1 MSYGKFTFTQLG
13 AQSSMK
19 KAPDEVVK
27 EQTMRGYS
35 PEVAISLSDRL
46 VDLLAGHDDSCVALS
61 CPGGSGLRYADLADQ
76 VNYVGRV
83 LRANNVGAG
92 DRVATILPNGPCMAS
107 AFLGVAAYSTC
118 APLNPQLSDTE
129 LEFYFSDLDAAAIIV
144 PADMDTAA
152 RRIAQRAGIKVLD
165 LEAAVS
171 SSGRFRFSGFDAT
184 PDLVVEPATAD
195 DVALILH
202 TSGTT
207 SRPKMVPLTHHNL
220 CASALAIKQT
230 LRLTADDV
238 CLNVMPLFH
247 IHGLVGV
254 LLSSL
259 AAGASVICT
268 PGFNGDQFRTW
279 LKRDQATWYSAVP
292 TIHQSVLETVG
303 SGQKQGD
310 HNLRFIRSSSSA
322 LPPVVMSKLEKA
334 FGVPVIES
342 YGMTEAAHQMAS
354 NPLPPGQR
362 KPGSVGMAAG
372 PTVAIMDESG
382 DILGGGDVGEIVI
395 SGPSVTTGYVN
406 NTNANE
412 AAFTNGWFRT
422 GDQGYLDPEGY
433 LHITGRLKEI
443 INRAGEK
450 ISPREVD
457 EVLLENDA
465 VSQAVTFAMP
475 HPTLGE
481 DVVAAVVLRLG
492 STFSEVDLRAFVFS
506 RLVPA
511 KVPTQILIVPSIP
524 KGPTGKI
531 QRIGLHERLGHLL
544 RQPFVP
550 AGSPIEKM
558 LASWWCEILV
568 VERVGLHDNFFMI
581 GGDSLRAM
589 RLMARIQDG
598 LFVELSVAALFRQP
612 TVEQFA
618 RVVLQAQEDRTAALA
633 AFVDQL
639 SDEEVEKLLS
649 GNSGSFRAS

>member
-1 MSYGKFTFTQLG
+1 
-13 AQSSMK
+13 
-19 KAPDEVVK
+19 
-27 EQTMRGYS
+27 MRGNS
-35 PEVAISLSDRL
+35 PKAEISLSDRL
-46 VDLLAGHDDSCVALS
+46 VDLLAGHDDACVALS
-61 CPGGSGLRYADLADQ
+61 CPGGRGLCYADLADQ

-83 LRANNVGAG
+83 LRANDVGAG

-118 APLNPQLSDTE
+118 APLNPQFSEAE
-129 LEFYFSDLDAAAIIV
+129 LEFYFSDLDVAAIIV
-144 PADMDTAA
+144 PANMDTAA
-152 RRIAQRAGIKVLD
+152 RKVAQRAGIKVLD

-171 SSGRFRFSGFDAT
+171 SSGVFRFSGFDT
-184 PDLVVEPATAD
+184 IPDVPIQPATAD

-207 SRPKMVPLTHHNL
+207 SRPKMVPLSHRNL
-220 CASALAIKQT
+220 CASASAIKQT
-230 LRLTADDV
+230 LRLTPDDV

-259 AAGASVICT
+259 AAGASVICA
-268 PGFNGDQFRTW
+268 PGFNGDQFRTG
-279 LKRDQATWYSAVP
+279 LKRDRPSWYSAVP
-292 TIHQSVLETVG
+292 TIHQSVLEVVG
-303 SGQKQGD
+303 SGLTPGE

-322 LPPVVMSKLEKA
+322 LPPVVMSKLEEA

-342 YGMTEAAHQMAS
+342 YGMTEASHQMAS

-362 KPGSVGMAAG
+362 KPGSVGQAAG
-372 PTVAIMDESG
+372 PALAIMDESG
-382 DILGGGDVGEIVI
+382 GILGRGEVGEIVI
-395 SGPSVTTGYVN
+395 RGPSVTTGYVN
-406 NTNANE
+406 NAKAND

-422 GDQGYLDPEGY
+422 GDQGFLDPDDY

-450 ISPREVD
+450 VSPREVD

-481 DVVAAVVLRLG
+481 DVVAAVVLREG
-492 STFSEVDLRAFVFS
+492 FSVSEVDLRAFVFS

-511 KVPTQILIVPSIP
+511 KVPTQILLVPSIP

-531 QRIGLHERLGHLL
+531 QRIGLHEKLGRLL

-550 AGSPIEKM
+550 AGTAIEKM
-558 LASWWCEILV
+558 LVLWWREVLSV
-568 VERVGLHDNFFMI
+568 DAVGLHDNFFML

-589 RLMARIQDG
+589 RLVARIQDE
-598 LFVELSVAALFRQP
+598 LFVELSVAELFRQP
-612 TVEQFA
+612 TVEQFS
-618 RVVLQAQEDRTAALA
+618 RVLEQAQEDRTAALA
-633 AFVDQL
+633 AYVDQL
-639 SDEEVEKLLS
+639 SDDEVEKLLS
-649 GNSGSFRAS
+649 GNSGSLHSS